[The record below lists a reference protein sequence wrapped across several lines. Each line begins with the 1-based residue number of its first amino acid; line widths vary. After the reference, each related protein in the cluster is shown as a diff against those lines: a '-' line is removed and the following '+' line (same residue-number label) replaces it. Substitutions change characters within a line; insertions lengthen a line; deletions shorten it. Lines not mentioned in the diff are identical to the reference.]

1 MSGPLD
7 NTSIPHWTAAEV
19 VALLDR
25 PTKIDNSTGSGNNNF
40 RSTSSGGGILYPDGI
55 FRSSVTGYYRHE
67 SRHYWASEDNETL
80 LAYWNDYLGLSA
92 DIEDALDNYTKIRR
106 VHKLIKEYQDHLELS
121 DAELD
126 SKFSSS
132 GEEIAQKIRERFKK
146 YIDIWVGER
155 DNTKI
160 TFAGYPLIYPDNGTK
175 KLKTSTLI
183 KDVGYWDFSE
193 TGVNSVEGG
202 YDWSFS
208 SSVKDV
214 DA

>member
-1 MSGPLD
+1 MSKFLQILLILFFSLTIISCSSSDDGSKSTDNTTTTAVTTTTDYSKTAWSGLLD
-7 NTSIPHWTAAEV
+7 NTTTPQWTAAEV

-25 PTKIDNSTGSGNNNF
+25 PTKIDNSTGCGNNNF

-55 FRSSVTGYYRHE
+55 YRSSVTGYYRHE

-106 VHKLIKEYQDHLELS
+106 VHKLIKDYQDHLELS
-121 DAELD
+121 DAELE
-126 SKFSSS
+126 SKFAYWGDESVQ
-132 GEEIAQKIRERFKK
+132 IIREKIQS

-160 TFAGYPLIYPDNGTK
+160 TFLDIH
-175 KLKTSTLI
+175 
-183 KDVGYWDFSE
+183 
-193 TGVNSVEGG
+193 
-202 YDWSFS
+202 
-208 SSVKDV
+208 
-214 DA
+214 